1 MWPKTE
7 KTAMF
12 LIKQS
17 QGAPP
22 VEADMTIDDKSH
34 AYHLFLL
41 ILTPLGCSLNNSIQH
56 LPSSPELC
64 TALDHCAE
72 GPATAS

>member
-1 MWPKTE
+1 MWPKTA

-41 ILTPLGCSLNNSIQH
+41 ILT
-56 LPSSPELC
+56 
-64 TALDHCAE
+64 DH
-72 GPATAS
+72 